1 MSAKE
6 PLCVQ
11 IAALGGQG
19 GGVLAEWLAEAAR
32 HAGYPGQMTS
42 IPGVAQRTGAT
53 TYYFEMY
60 GERDCAEKPVF
71 CLSPDADGL
80 DLMISMEPLEAT
92 RALENGLITKRTTVL
107 SATSRIYSMVEKSVA
122 GDGAIGSDVLFEALE
137 GAAKN
142 VSRLDLDSLSAKVG
156 GPGNAAMFGAI
167 AGSGILPMGE
177 QDYQAA
183 IRIKGVAVEASL
195 KDFAEGFK
203 RARTSKPTE
212 PTSTL
217 MQFNAAPAGFENEI
231 NTVPEPMRNIAA
243 HACANL
249 LDYQNEQYVRLFL
262 NRLKPFVGAADD
274 LAHEVARRLGSWM
287 AYEDVIRVAQ
297 LKTRPGRLARIRAE
311 IGIDQ
316 EAPLQVTEFLKPG
329 REEFASLM
337 PFAIGERMMKGHS
350 SSSTSGLAL
359 RLPTTTVF
367 GFAALKALAG
377 LRPWRPRTYRYQ
389 YEQKAIER
397 WLGAVE
403 EAIKIAPE
411 LSFAT
416 AELALLARGYGG
428 VRARGLKKLDGLFA
442 NWSEKLAN
450 DPAALKTEVDK
461 ILNQARHDPD
471 RECGKQG

>member
-1 MSAKE
+1 MSSKD

-60 GERDCAEKPVF
+60 PQAHCSEKPVF

-80 DLMISMEPLEAT
+80 DLMIAMEPLEAT

-122 GDGAIGSDVLFEALE
+122 GDGAIGSDILFEALE

-142 VSRLDLDSLSAKVG
+142 VALLDLDTISAKAG

-167 AGSGILPMGE
+167 AGSQILPMTE

-195 KDFAEGFK
+195 EDFAAGYK
-203 RARTSKPTE
+203 RARAPKPVEPASTSLHFDKV
-212 PTSTL
+212 
-217 MQFNAAPAGFENEI
+217 PAGFENEI
-231 NTVPEPMRNIAA
+231 AALPEMMRELAA

-249 LDYQNEQYVRLFL
+249 LDYQNEAYVRLFL
-262 NRLKPFVGAADD
+262 SRLKPFADAAGD
-274 LAHEVARRLGSWM
+274 LIIEVVRRLGSWM

-297 LKTRPGRLARIRAE
+297 LKTRPGRLARIRGE

-337 PFAIGERMMKGHS
+337 PFAIGERMMKKHS
-350 SSSTSGLAL
+350 SRSTFGMAL

-367 GFAALKALAG
+367 GFGVLKVLAG
-377 LRPWRPRTYRYQ
+377 LRWWRPRTYRYQ
-389 YEQKAIER
+389 YEQKAIEC

-403 EAIKIAPE
+403 EAMKIAPE

-416 AELALLARGYGG
+416 TELAVLARGYGG
-428 VRARGLKKLDGLFA
+428 VRARGMEKLDELFT
-442 NWSEKLAN
+442 NWSDKLAN
-450 DPAALKTEVDK
+450 DPVALKIEVEK